1 MSITK
6 FLKKIT
12 AVALSLTIAA
22 ACTVSATYAAP
33 ATETIPG
40 TTRTISEFNP
50 SFLSV
55 TGFAKGN
62 VNDRTE
68 YIGTDKYVIA
78 DDELSFLKAI
88 DDAAKGKVKVI
99 EVTNDLDLGYR
110 HLSDDA
116 KACDCLSDYESNI
129 AVALTSPAVMASG
142 ISQLLLKNIDGLT
155 IFSRSGAAIRRAE
168 WKLQGSSKDIV
179 IRNIKFDGMWQWT
192 SSTKDAGWSCMK
204 VNGAKGVWL
213 DHCSFTMGVDGN
225 CDSENGA
232 SGVSYTWC
240 CFGATTTENPDQDST
255 IYQTMSYMEYK
266 YNKGELSTSDAYY
279 TIRKGGTPFEKLL
292 AYTAFHHKGFL
303 IGSGDKDYK
312 DNEAL
317 GLEDGNQRLEVTIAY
332 SNMENLGSR
341 VVRMRQGKGHLFNC
355 YVNNMAHAL
364 LAKEYPGLG
373 AAGFGINRCIDVHN
387 GGSVAADTCVF
398 YGVDQVMVGDEK
410 NGAGGDWGTRF
421 SKVYNY
427 SMVANSKVTS
437 TSGKE
442 YTGSSW
448 DNNGDNLFTSSYGW
462 VDKSTIGKFCWNTT
476 IVGVEDM
483 SRENPPMP
491 AAPFTFNYDFD
502 YKLPYE
508 YQLVKLDS
516 VKDVVTAN
524 AGAYKYSEDP
534 EFWLRTEYSANEN
547 IKPVSEATA
556 VEGFDTNF
564 ESLMLNVDSTYQ
576 LLAEIKPSHATDRKM
591 VFKSSDTKI
600 AEITDSGLIIGKTP
614 GTVDITVSSANGA
627 SKTVKVEVYYKV
639 TGMSLNSKSKTITAG
654 SDFQLIPE
662 YTPEN
667 AKIKDVIW
675 KSSDE
680 SIATVTAD
688 GLVHAIAPGKVNIT
702 CTSVDSPEKYA
713 TCRLTI
719 KEGSGET
726 PAPTDTPEPDT
737 KLMGDVDLSGSVN
750 ATDALMV
757 LKCAAKLQTLTDE
770 QLGVADLD
778 SNGSIDASDALII
791 LKIAAKLI

>member
-1 MSITK
+1 MKNRMFI
-6 FLKKIT
+6 KKLT
-12 AVALSLTIAA
+12 SLALSLIVAT
-22 ACTVSATYAAP
+22 ACLANVAYAEP

-40 TTRTISEFNP
+40 TTRTIKEFDP

-78 DDELSFLKAI
+78 DDELTFLKAI

-99 EVTNDLDLGYR
+99 EVTNDLDLGYK
-110 HLSDDA
+110 HLSDEA
-116 KACDCLSDYESNI
+116 KACDCLSDYEDNI
-129 AVALTSPAVMASG
+129 SVAITSPAVMASG
-142 ISQLLLKNIDGLT
+142 VSQLLLKNIDGLT
-155 IFSRSGAAIRRAE
+155 IFSRSGAAIKRAE
-168 WKLQGSSKDIV
+168 WKLQGTSKDII

-192 SSTKDAGWSCMK
+192 SSTKDAGWTCMK

-213 DHCSFTMGVDGN
+213 DHCTFTMAVDGN

-240 CFGATTTENPDQDST
+240 SFGAATDEDPDQDST
-255 IYQTMSYMEYK
+255 IYQTMSYMEYMYQQGK
-266 YNKGELSTSDAYY
+266 LSAEDAYY
-279 TIRKGGTPFEKLL
+279 EVRNSGVPFEKFL
-292 AYTAFHHKGFL
+292 AFTGWHHKGFL

-317 GLEDGNQRLEVTIAY
+317 GLEDGNQRLEVTFAY

-355 YVNNMAHAL
+355 YVNNMAHHQL
-364 LAKEYPGLG
+364 SKEYSGLG
-373 AAGFGINRCIDVHN
+373 YAGFGINRCIDVHN

-398 YGVDQVMVGDEK
+398 YGVDQVIIGDEK

-421 SKVYNY
+421 RDVYNY
-427 SMVANSKVTS
+427 AMVANSKMTT
-437 TSGKE
+437 TSGKT

-448 DNNGDNLFTSSYGW
+448 DNNGDNLFTGSYNW
-462 VDKSTIGKFCWNTT
+462 SDKATIGKFCWNTT
-476 IVGVEDM
+476 IVGVEEM

-491 AAPFTFNYDFD
+491 ASPFTFNYDFD
-502 YKLPYE
+502 YQLPYE
-508 YQLVKLDS
+508 YQLVDLDS
-516 VKDVVTAN
+516 VEDVVTAN
-524 AGAYKYSEDP
+524 AGTYKYSEDP
-534 EFWLRTEYSANEN
+534 EFWLRTEYSADED

-564 ESLMLNVDSTYQ
+564 ESLMMNVNSTYQ
-576 LLAEIKPSHATDRKM
+576 LLAEIKPSHATDREM
-591 VFKSSDTKI
+591 VFTSSNTEI

-614 GTVDITVSSANGA
+614 GAVDITVSSSNGV
-627 SKTVKVEVYYKV
+627 SKTVKVEVYNKV
-639 TGMSLNSKSKTITAG
+639 TGITLNSKSKTITAG
-654 SDFQLIPE
+654 SDFQLVATMI
-662 YTPEN
+662 PEN
-667 AKIKDVIW
+667 ATYPDVTW
-675 KSSDE
+675 KSSNE
-680 SIATVTAD
+680 EVATVTAD

-702 CTSVDSPEKYA
+702 CTSVDSPDETA
-713 TCRLTI
+713 TCRFTV

-726 PAPTDTPEPDT
+726 PSPTPDD
-737 KLMGDVDLSGSVN
+737 KLMGDVDFNGAVN
-750 ATDALMV
+750 ATDALAV
-757 LKCAAKLQTLTDE
+757 LKHAAKIQLMTDE
-770 QLGVADLD
+770 QLEVADMD
-778 SNGSIDASDALII
+778 SNTKIDAADALVI